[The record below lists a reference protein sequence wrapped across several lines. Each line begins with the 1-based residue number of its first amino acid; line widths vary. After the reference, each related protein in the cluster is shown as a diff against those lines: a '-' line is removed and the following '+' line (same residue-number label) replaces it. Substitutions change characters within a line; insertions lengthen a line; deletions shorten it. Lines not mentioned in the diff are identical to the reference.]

1 MITIES
7 ENVVY
12 KMSDKNDPVAYC
24 QSGDVVEFQT
34 LDCFNNELLSKEA
47 KYGVDNKSL
56 GNPAT
61 GPLYIN
67 GAMPG
72 DTLKVEII
80 DILVGALG
88 VNVIGPFS
96 GGLKHKLTKYE
107 TKRIPVENGIAKFND
122 CLSMPIDPMIGV
134 IGVAPAGEEISTII
148 PGTHGGNMDCR
159 QIRKGAVL
167 YLPVLAEGAL
177 LAIGDLHALMG
188 DGEIGG
194 CGLEIEGTVVVRVS
208 VLSDKK
214 SVAPSVYVDGKWITI
229 ASCKTLDE
237 AADEATEM
245 MLEFLIKETGMNA
258 YDAGILLS
266 LCGNLVVCQKVN
278 PNKTVRM
285 ELPIS
290 VLADLGYVID

>member
-1 MITIES
+1 MIIIKS

-12 KMSDKNDPVAYC
+12 KMSDKSEPVAYC
-24 QSGDVVEFQT
+24 ESGDTVEFQT
-34 LDCFNNELLSKEA
+34 LDCFNNELLPKGAE
-47 KYGVDNKSL
+47 YGVDNKSL

-61 GPLYIN
+61 GPLYIK
-67 GAMPG
+67 GAKPG
-72 DTLKVEII
+72 DTLKIEII

-96 GGLKHKLTKYE
+96 RGLKHKLTKYE

-122 CLSMPIDPMIGV
+122 KLSMTIDPMIGV

-148 PGTHGGNMDCR
+148 PGVHGGNMDCR
-159 QIRKGAVL
+159 QIKKGAVL
-167 YLPVLAEGAL
+167 YLPVFAEGAL

-208 VLSDKK
+208 ILSDKK
-214 SVAPSVYVDGKWITI
+214 STAPAVYVDGKWVAI

-237 AADEATEM
+237 ASEKATEM
-245 MLEFLIKETGMNA
+245 MLEFLINEVGMND
-258 YDAGILLS
+258 YDAGVLLS

-290 VLADLGYVID
+290 VLTDLGYVFD

>member
-1 MITIES
+1 MLTIKS

-12 KMSDKNDPVAYC
+12 KMSDKSEPVAYC
-24 QSGDVVEFQT
+24 ESGDMVEFQT
-34 LDCFNNELLSKEA
+34 LDCFNNELLPEEA
-47 KYGVDNKSL
+47 KYGEDNKSL

-96 GGLKHKLTKYE
+96 EGLKHKLTKYE
-107 TKRIPVENGIAKFND
+107 TRRIAVEDDIAKFND
-122 CLSMPIDPMIGV
+122 SLSMPIDPMIGV
-134 IGVAPAGEEISTII
+134 IGVAPSGEEISTII
-148 PGTHGGNMDCR
+148 PGVHGGNMDCR
-159 QIRKGAVL
+159 QIKKGAVL
-167 YLPVLAEGAL
+167 YLPVFAEGAL

-194 CGLEIEGTVVVRVS
+194 CGLEIEGTVIVRVS

-214 SVAPSVYVDGKWITI
+214 SIAPSVHVDGKWITI

-237 AADEATEM
+237 AAEEATEM
-245 MLEFLIKETGMNA
+245 MLRFLVNEAGMNS
-258 YDAGILLS
+258 YDAGVLLS
-266 LCGNLVVCQKVN
+266 LCGNLVVCQMVN

-285 ELPIS
+285 ELPLS
-290 VLADLGYVID
+290 VLGDLGYVFD